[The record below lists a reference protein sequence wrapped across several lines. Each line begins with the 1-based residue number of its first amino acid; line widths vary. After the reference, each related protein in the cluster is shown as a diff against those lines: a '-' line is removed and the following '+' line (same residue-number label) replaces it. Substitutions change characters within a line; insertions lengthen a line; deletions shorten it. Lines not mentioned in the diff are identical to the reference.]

1 MDSKIKEVR
10 ARQILDSR
18 GNPTVEV
25 DVITD
30 YGLVRAAV
38 PSGASTGEHEA
49 VELRDNKKEYF
60 GKGVE
65 KAVFNINKIIA
76 KRIIGISCLNQV
88 EIDVIMMTMDATKNK
103 SNLGANAILTVSM
116 AVAKAGALAKNKSLY
131 QHISELYGNKHIKNK
146 KFILPIPSFNVINGG
161 VHAGNQ
167 LPFQEYMILPV
178 GAKDF
183 KQALQIG
190 SEIYHHLK
198 NILKKKYGSN
208 SINVGDEGGFA
219 PPLNKIEE
227 PLRLL
232 NLAVKKAG
240 YKSKVKF
247 GIDVAASEFYKDG
260 KYELDGKK
268 LSSKQLTNVY
278 LKLIKK
284 YPIITIEDPFD
295 ENDFES
301 FAELKKQAKKVQI
314 VGDDLLVTNV
324 KRIETALQHKSCN
337 ALLLKINQIGTITEA
352 LSAAKLAVKN
362 NWNVMVSHRS
372 GETSDDFIA
381 DLAVGIS
388 ASQIKSGATCRG
400 ERLAKYNQLLRIQ
413 EHLGKK
419 AKYSKF
425 KVKK

>member
-1 MDSKIKEVR
+1 MNPKIKEVR

-65 KAVFNINKIIA
+65 DAVSNIHKKIA

-103 SNLGANAILTVSM
+103 SNLGANAILAVSM
-116 AVAKAGALAKNKSLY
+116 AVAKAGALAKNQPLY
-131 QHISELYGNKHIKNK
+131 QYISELYKGSK
-146 KFILPIPSFNVINGG
+146 KFTLPIPSFNVINGG
-161 VHAGNQ
+161 VHAGNE
-167 LPFQEYMILPV
+167 LNFQEYMVLPV

-183 KQALQIG
+183 KQALKIG

-198 NILKKKYGSN
+198 GIIKKKYGLN

-260 KYELDGKK
+260 KYEVDGKK
-268 LSSKQLTNVY
+268 LTSKQLINVY

-301 FAELKKQAKKVQI
+301 FAELKKKTKIQI

-324 KRIETALQHKSCN
+324 KRIEKALQHKSCN

-362 NWNVMVSHRS
+362 NWNIMVSHRS

-425 KVKK
+425 KVQK

>member
-1 MDSKIKEVR
+1 MNTKIKEVR

-25 DVITD
+25 DIITD
-30 YGLVRAAV
+30 HGLVRAAV

-49 VELRDNKKEYF
+49 VELRDNKKFYF
-60 GKGVE
+60 GKSVNQ
-65 KAVFNINKIIA
+65 AIANINKIIA
-76 KRIIGISCLNQV
+76 KRIVGISCLNQV
-88 EIDVIMMTMDATKNK
+88 EIDVIMMAIDDTKNK
-103 SNLGANAILTVSM
+103 SNLGANAILAVSM
-116 AVAKAGALAKNKSLY
+116 AVTKAGALAKNQPLY
-131 QHISELYGNKHIKNK
+131 KYISELYGDNK
-146 KFILPIPSFNVINGG
+146 KKKFTLPIPSFNVINGG
-161 VHAGNQ
+161 CHAGNE
-167 LPFQEYMILPV
+167 LSFQEYMVLPV

-183 KQALQIG
+183 NQALQIG

-198 NILKKKYGSN
+198 NIIKKKYGLN

-219 PPLNKIEE
+219 PPLNKVEE

-232 NLAVKKAG
+232 NLAVAKAG
-240 YKSKVKF
+240 YKTKVKF
-247 GIDVAASEFYKDG
+247 GIDAAASEFYKDG
-260 KYELDGKK
+260 KYHIDGKK
-268 LSSKQLTNVY
+268 LSPKQLINLY

-324 KRIETALQHKSCN
+324 ERIEKALEHNSCN

-362 NWNVMVSHRS
+362 NWNIMVSHRS
-372 GETSDDFIA
+372 GETSDNFIA

-388 ASQIKSGATCRG
+388 APQIKSGATCRG
-400 ERLAKYNQLLRIQ
+400 ERLAKYNQLSRIQ